1 MRLVIQRVSSAS
13 VTIDGQEKREIGHGL
28 MVLIGVEEGDH
39 EADAEWLAQ
48 KTALMRIFSDDQGKM
63 NRSVID
69 VGGEILAISQFT
81 LFAQTAKG
89 NRPSFIRSAR
99 PEIAIP
105 IYEAYVK
112 FLSVYHGLKVKT
124 GTFGSDM
131 DVAIVNQ
138 GPVTITIDSKM
149 RE

>member
-13 VTIDGQEKREIGHGL
+13 VSIEGEGIRSIGHGL
-28 MVLIGVEEGDH
+28 VVLIGVEEGDH

-48 KTALMRIFSDDQGKM
+48 KTALMRIFSDNEGKM
-63 NRSVID
+63 NLSLLEVN
-69 VGGEILAISQFT
+69 GEILAISQFT

-89 NRPSFIRSAR
+89 NRPSFIRSAK
-99 PEIAIP
+99 PEHAIP

-112 FLSVYHGLKVKT
+112 CLQSNNGIKVTT
-124 GTFGSDM
+124 GTFGANM
-131 DVAIVNQ
+131 DVALTNQ
-138 GPVTITIDSKM
+138 GPVTILMDSRK